1 MSFSTEIL
9 NFIND
14 NYLKLII
21 GLVLILMAIIGYY
34 AEKTNFGNKLKKDE
48 KKESEKPISIEN
60 IGLNDFVD
68 NNSMV
73 SKENVNVDLPQ
84 NQGYNNEINSQLPNL
99 ENNETVIQPI
109 DNVKLENANLA
120 DNKSPIQLNVE
131 PTVENNSNMISN
143 QNEVPAIQQEL
154 NNNPNTY
161 QENSNI
167 DNNLNVYQEI
177 SSFNNNNSSETIVSE
192 ENPKKSLEDEFKEVI
207 PEEEKIDNN
216 LIVDINNM
224 KIDPLKTNDI
234 SDNNV
239 YAKFSSNINLPE
251 INDFENDGDIWKF

>member
-73 SKENVNVDLPQ
+73 SKGNVNVDLPQ

-99 ENNETVIQPI
+99 ENNETVIQSI
-109 DNVKLENANLA
+109 DNVKLENTNLA

-131 PTVENNSNMISN
+131 PMVENNSNMISN
-143 QNEVPAIQQEL
+143 QNEVHTIQQEL

-161 QENSNI
+161 QEISN
-167 DNNLNVYQEI
+167 
-177 SSFNNNNSSETIVSE
+177 FNNNNSSESIVSE
-192 ENPKKSLEDEFKEVI
+192 EKPKKSLEDEFKEVI